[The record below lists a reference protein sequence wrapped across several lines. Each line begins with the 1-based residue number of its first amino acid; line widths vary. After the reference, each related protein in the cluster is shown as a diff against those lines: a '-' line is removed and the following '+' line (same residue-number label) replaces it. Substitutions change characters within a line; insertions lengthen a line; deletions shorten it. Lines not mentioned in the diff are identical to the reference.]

1 MDRKASKNHYVRNR
15 TFHQMYGTHWFLV
28 CYFMTLHGIS
38 FAGLLCWRA
47 KCRMCAWK
55 FHIYSYRVQCTY
67 ANVCYFT
74 WQSAANVWTSRS
86 KKKKLYWNRRNF
98 VCMWCTMFDGI
109 MRLMLMNAYN
119 MKWKSNSDQKLGVNT
134 HTHTQHPCSH
144 THSYTYVLHA
154 LWTE

>member
-1 MDRKASKNHYVRNR
+1 MFAIEIFTKCMALIGFWYVILWHYMEFHLLVCCVGVRNVECVLGNFIFIR
-15 TFHQMYGTHWFLV
+15 IVYNVLVRMRMSVISHGSLQQMCEHRE
-28 CYFMTLHGIS
+28 
-38 FAGLLCWRA
+38 AR
-47 KCRMCAWK
+47 
-55 FHIYSYRVQCTY
+55 
-67 ANVCYFT
+67 
-74 WQSAANVWTSRS
+74 
-86 KKKKLYWNRRNF
+86 KKKLYWNRRNF